1 MLRRFL
7 LLAVCAASTQ
17 AAGGMLDIDC
27 RRLVSRADLVDDTP
41 VSRSEE
47 GMPVGNGRMGN
58 LVRTASHTARSKL
71 ETRDHRILL
80 TQEFAEGDF
89 FCGSVVAVG
98 MVGRDAEVRP
108 ANPGECRLV
117 IQPGLGTFTVL
128 MASAASFDRKPGVA
142 SSFPR
147 AQRRSSSNAPCPHRT
162 TGENAR
168 TQVNQPTHET
178 SVD

>member
-1 MLRRFL
+1 MIRRFL
-7 LLAVCAASTQ
+7 LLAVVATSTQ
-17 AAGGMLDIDC
+17 AAVGMLDIDC
-27 RRLVSRADLVDDTP
+27 CRLVSRADLVYDTP

-47 GMPVGNGRMGN
+47 GMPVGNGRMGS
-58 LVRTASHTARSKL
+58 LVWTTSHTARSKL

-89 FCGSVVAVG
+89 FGGSVVAVG
-98 MVGRDAEVRP
+98 VVGRDAEVRP
-108 ANPGECRLV
+108 ANPGERRLV
-117 IQPGLGTFTVL
+117 IQPGPGTFTVL
-128 MASAASFDRKPGVA
+128 IASAASFDRKQDLA
-142 SSFPR
+142 SSLPR